1 MLKLI
6 KMDFYR
12 LFSSKTIKIGAL
24 MACLVSVGY
33 TLLSLGIIALVKFAV
48 DSDPMMVDGLGFI
61 IPQAEWFGGVD
72 LSEVILS
79 GTGVLALFIGCVMT
93 ASFIGSEQ
101 SCGYTKNFAGRLTDK
116 GYMAFS
122 RFIVTSVGQ
131 TIILAIY
138 AIVVGAAAML
148 ILGSYITGFDVKNLL
163 LALSLRLILHVAVN
177 AIIVFVCT
185 LTRSHAVAMIVGCIF
200 GLGITEAAYVSAS
213 MLLNAV
219 KINIDII
226 NYMPDGINSQLSLYT
241 AGELTPKA
249 IIVSVAFIIA
259 FVGANYY
266 VVRNRDVR

>member
-1 MLKLI
+1 
-6 KMDFYR
+6 
-12 LFSSKTIKIGAL
+12 
-24 MACLVSVGY
+24 
-33 TLLSLGIIALVKFAV
+33 
-48 DSDPMMVDGLGFI
+48 
-61 IPQAEWFGGVD
+61 
-72 LSEVILS
+72 
-79 GTGVLALFIGCVMT
+79 
-93 ASFIGSEQ
+93 
-101 SCGYTKNFAGRLTDK
+101 
-116 GYMAFS
+116 MAFS

-163 LALSLRLILHVAVN
+163 LALALRLILHVAVN